1 MGRKEEPLIHYYDQP
16 AHFAELIN
24 GWIYDGEDCL
34 SPEDITQADRRLE
47 QRSGKRPEK
56 GSYRQRCRDI
66 FKQAGELNIRL
77 FVGVELQENMD
88 YSMPL
93 RVMDM
98 DVISYTRQKEFLAAE
113 HRRKKDL
120 NTASSGEFLTGMAK
134 EDRLAPVVT
143 LVLYLSDKPWD
154 GARSLHEM
162 LNFKNISEKAKKY
175 IENYNI
181 HILDVCHTP
190 DRELQKFPPDIRF
203 MLMFIKYTKDKKAL
217 ADIRQLCGQET
228 IAEDTFDALADYM
241 NEPELWK
248 MKEKA
253 GTEKGRINMCEGL
266 RELMAD
272 SKAEGREEGR
282 EETTLNSVKNLME
295 TLKLTAEQAMDAL
308 KIPDDDRKKYVSMLK

>member
-1 MGRKEEPLIHYYDQP
+1 MLQCFVIPCTMKE
-16 AHFAELIN
+16 
-24 GWIYDGEDCL
+24 
-34 SPEDITQADRRLE
+34 
-47 QRSGKRPEK
+47 
-56 GSYRQRCRDI
+56 
-66 FKQAGELNIRL
+66 
-77 FVGVELQENMD
+77 
-88 YSMPL
+88 
-93 RVMDM
+93 DM

-134 EDRLAPVVT
+134 GDRLAPVIT
-143 LVLYLSDKPWD
+143 LVLYLNDKPWD

-203 MLMFIKYTKDKKAL
+203 MLMFINL
-217 ADIRQLCGQET
+217 ADIRKLCGQET

-248 MKEKA
+248 IKEKA
-253 GTEKGRINMCEGL
+253 GTEKGRVNMCEGL

-282 EETTLNSVKNLME
+282 EETTLTSVKNLME

-308 KIPDDDRKKYVSMLK
+308 KIPDSDRKKYVSLLK

>member
-1 MGRKEEPLIHYYDQP
+1 MLQCFVIPCTMKE
-16 AHFAELIN
+16 
-24 GWIYDGEDCL
+24 
-34 SPEDITQADRRLE
+34 
-47 QRSGKRPEK
+47 
-56 GSYRQRCRDI
+56 
-66 FKQAGELNIRL
+66 
-77 FVGVELQENMD
+77 
-88 YSMPL
+88 
-93 RVMDM
+93 DM
-98 DVISYTRQKEFLAAE
+98 DVISYTHQKELLAAE

-134 EDRLAPVVT
+134 GDRLAPVVT

-272 SKAEGREEGR
+272 SKAEGREE
-282 EETTLNSVKNLME
+282 TTLNSVKNLME

>member
-1 MGRKEEPLIHYYDQP
+1 MLQCFVIPCTMKE
-16 AHFAELIN
+16 
-24 GWIYDGEDCL
+24 
-34 SPEDITQADRRLE
+34 
-47 QRSGKRPEK
+47 
-56 GSYRQRCRDI
+56 
-66 FKQAGELNIRL
+66 
-77 FVGVELQENMD
+77 
-88 YSMPL
+88 
-93 RVMDM
+93 DM
-98 DVISYTRQKEFLAAE
+98 DVISYTHQKELLAAE

-134 EDRLAPVVT
+134 GDRLAPVIT
-143 LVLYLSDKPWD
+143 LVLYLNDKPWD

-272 SKAEGREEGR
+272 SKAEGREE
-282 EETTLNSVKNLME
+282 TTLNSVKNLME

>member
-1 MGRKEEPLIHYYDQP
+1 MLQCFVIPCTMKE
-16 AHFAELIN
+16 
-24 GWIYDGEDCL
+24 
-34 SPEDITQADRRLE
+34 
-47 QRSGKRPEK
+47 
-56 GSYRQRCRDI
+56 
-66 FKQAGELNIRL
+66 
-77 FVGVELQENMD
+77 
-88 YSMPL
+88 
-93 RVMDM
+93 DM

-134 EDRLAPVVT
+134 GDRLAPVVT

-203 MLMFIKYTKDKKAL
+203 MLMFIKYTKDKKVL

-253 GTEKGRINMCEGL
+253 GTEKGRVNMCEGL

-272 SKAEGREEGR
+272 SKAEGREE
-282 EETTLNSVKNLME
+282 TLLNSIKNLME

>member
-1 MGRKEEPLIHYYDQP
+1 MLQCFVIPCTMKE
-16 AHFAELIN
+16 
-24 GWIYDGEDCL
+24 
-34 SPEDITQADRRLE
+34 
-47 QRSGKRPEK
+47 
-56 GSYRQRCRDI
+56 
-66 FKQAGELNIRL
+66 
-77 FVGVELQENMD
+77 
-88 YSMPL
+88 
-93 RVMDM
+93 DM
-98 DVISYTRQKEFLAAE
+98 DVISYTHQKELLAAE

-134 EDRLAPVVT
+134 GDRLAPVVT
-143 LVLYLSDKPWD
+143 LVLYLNDKPWD

-272 SKAEGREEGR
+272 SKAEGREE
-282 EETTLNSVKNLME
+282 TLLNSIKNLME

-308 KIPDDDRKKYVSMLK
+308 KIPDSDRKKYVSLLK

>member
-1 MGRKEEPLIHYYDQP
+1 MLQCFVIPCTMKE
-16 AHFAELIN
+16 
-24 GWIYDGEDCL
+24 
-34 SPEDITQADRRLE
+34 
-47 QRSGKRPEK
+47 
-56 GSYRQRCRDI
+56 
-66 FKQAGELNIRL
+66 
-77 FVGVELQENMD
+77 
-88 YSMPL
+88 
-93 RVMDM
+93 DM

-134 EDRLAPVVT
+134 GDRLAPVIT
-143 LVLYLSDKPWD
+143 LVLYLNDKPWD

-272 SKAEGREEGR
+272 SKAEGREE
-282 EETTLNSVKNLME
+282 TLLNSIKNLME

>member
-1 MGRKEEPLIHYYDQP
+1 MLQCFVIPCTMKE
-16 AHFAELIN
+16 
-24 GWIYDGEDCL
+24 
-34 SPEDITQADRRLE
+34 
-47 QRSGKRPEK
+47 
-56 GSYRQRCRDI
+56 
-66 FKQAGELNIRL
+66 
-77 FVGVELQENMD
+77 
-88 YSMPL
+88 
-93 RVMDM
+93 DM
-98 DVISYTRQKEFLAAE
+98 DVISYTHQKELLAAE

-203 MLMFIKYTKDKKAL
+203 MLMFIKYTKDKKVL

-272 SKAEGREEGR
+272 SKAEGREE
-282 EETTLNSVKNLME
+282 TLLNSIKNLME

-308 KIPDDDRKKYVSMLK
+308 KIPDDDRKKYVSLLK

>member
-1 MGRKEEPLIHYYDQP
+1 MLQCFVIPCTMKE
-16 AHFAELIN
+16 
-24 GWIYDGEDCL
+24 
-34 SPEDITQADRRLE
+34 
-47 QRSGKRPEK
+47 
-56 GSYRQRCRDI
+56 
-66 FKQAGELNIRL
+66 
-77 FVGVELQENMD
+77 
-88 YSMPL
+88 
-93 RVMDM
+93 DM

-134 EDRLAPVVT
+134 GDRLAPVVT

-203 MLMFIKYTKDKKAL
+203 MLMFIKYTKDKKVL

-272 SKAEGREEGR
+272 SKAEGREE
-282 EETTLNSVKNLME
+282 TLLNSIKNLME

>member
-1 MGRKEEPLIHYYDQP
+1 MLQCFVIPCTMKE
-16 AHFAELIN
+16 
-24 GWIYDGEDCL
+24 
-34 SPEDITQADRRLE
+34 
-47 QRSGKRPEK
+47 
-56 GSYRQRCRDI
+56 
-66 FKQAGELNIRL
+66 
-77 FVGVELQENMD
+77 
-88 YSMPL
+88 
-93 RVMDM
+93 DM

-134 EDRLAPVVT
+134 GDRLAPVVT
-143 LVLYLSDKPWD
+143 LVLYLNDKPWD

-272 SKAEGREEGR
+272 SKAEGREE
-282 EETTLNSVKNLME
+282 TLLNSIKNLME

>member
-1 MGRKEEPLIHYYDQP
+1 MLQCFVIPCTMKE
-16 AHFAELIN
+16 
-24 GWIYDGEDCL
+24 
-34 SPEDITQADRRLE
+34 
-47 QRSGKRPEK
+47 
-56 GSYRQRCRDI
+56 
-66 FKQAGELNIRL
+66 
-77 FVGVELQENMD
+77 
-88 YSMPL
+88 
-93 RVMDM
+93 DM

-134 EDRLAPVVT
+134 GDRLAPVVT
-143 LVLYLSDKPWD
+143 LVLYLNDKPWD

-248 MKEKA
+248 IKEKA

-272 SKAEGREEGR
+272 SKAEGREE
-282 EETTLNSVKNLME
+282 TLLNSIKNLME

>member
-1 MGRKEEPLIHYYDQP
+1 MLQCFVIPCTMKE
-16 AHFAELIN
+16 
-24 GWIYDGEDCL
+24 
-34 SPEDITQADRRLE
+34 
-47 QRSGKRPEK
+47 
-56 GSYRQRCRDI
+56 
-66 FKQAGELNIRL
+66 
-77 FVGVELQENMD
+77 
-88 YSMPL
+88 
-93 RVMDM
+93 DM
-98 DVISYTRQKEFLAAE
+98 DVISYTHQKELLAAE

-134 EDRLAPVVT
+134 GDRLAPVVT
-143 LVLYLSDKPWD
+143 LVLYLNDKPWD
-154 GARSLHEM
+154 GARSLYEM

-203 MLMFIKYTKDKKAL
+203 MLMFIKYTKDKKVL

-272 SKAEGREEGR
+272 SKAEGREE
-282 EETTLNSVKNLME
+282 TTLNSVKNLME

>member
-1 MGRKEEPLIHYYDQP
+1 MSRHE
-16 AHFAELIN
+16 
-24 GWIYDGEDCL
+24 
-34 SPEDITQADRRLE
+34 
-47 QRSGKRPEK
+47 RPE
-56 GSYRQRCRDI
+56 
-66 FKQAGELNIRL
+66 L
-77 FVGVELQENMD
+77 
-88 YSMPL
+88 
-93 RVMDM
+93 
-98 DVISYTRQKEFLAAE
+98 
-113 HRRKKDL
+113 
-120 NTASSGEFLTGMAK
+120 
-134 EDRLAPVVT
+134 
-143 LVLYLSDKPWD
+143 
-154 GARSLHEM
+154 
-162 LNFKNISEKAKKY
+162 SEKAKKY

-190 DRELQKFPPDIRF
+190 DRELQRFPPDIRF
-203 MLMFIKYTKDKKAL
+203 MLMFIKYTKDKKVL

>member
-1 MGRKEEPLIHYYDQP
+1 MLQCFVIPCTMKE
-16 AHFAELIN
+16 
-24 GWIYDGEDCL
+24 
-34 SPEDITQADRRLE
+34 
-47 QRSGKRPEK
+47 
-56 GSYRQRCRDI
+56 
-66 FKQAGELNIRL
+66 
-77 FVGVELQENMD
+77 
-88 YSMPL
+88 
-93 RVMDM
+93 DM

-134 EDRLAPVVT
+134 GDRLAPVVT

-272 SKAEGREEGR
+272 SKAEGREE
-282 EETTLNSVKNLME
+282 TLLNSIKNLME

>member
-1 MGRKEEPLIHYYDQP
+1 
-16 AHFAELIN
+16 
-24 GWIYDGEDCL
+24 
-34 SPEDITQADRRLE
+34 
-47 QRSGKRPEK
+47 
-56 GSYRQRCRDI
+56 
-66 FKQAGELNIRL
+66 
-77 FVGVELQENMD
+77 
-88 YSMPL
+88 
-93 RVMDM
+93 M
-98 DVISYTRQKEFLAAE
+98 DVSSQKEFLAAE

-134 EDRLAPVVT
+134 GDRLAPVVT
-143 LVLYLSDKPWD
+143 LVLYLNDKPWD

-272 SKAEGREEGR
+272 SKAEGREE
-282 EETTLNSVKNLME
+282 TLLNSIKNLME

>member
-1 MGRKEEPLIHYYDQP
+1 MLQCFVIPCTMKE
-16 AHFAELIN
+16 
-24 GWIYDGEDCL
+24 
-34 SPEDITQADRRLE
+34 
-47 QRSGKRPEK
+47 
-56 GSYRQRCRDI
+56 
-66 FKQAGELNIRL
+66 
-77 FVGVELQENMD
+77 
-88 YSMPL
+88 
-93 RVMDM
+93 DM
-98 DVISYTRQKEFLAAE
+98 DVISYTHQKELLAAE

-134 EDRLAPVVT
+134 GDRLAPVVT
-143 LVLYLSDKPWD
+143 LVLYLNDKPWD

-241 NEPELWK
+241 NEPELRK

-272 SKAEGREEGR
+272 SKAEGREE
-282 EETTLNSVKNLME
+282 TLLNSIKNLME

>member
-1 MGRKEEPLIHYYDQP
+1 MLQCFVIPCTMKE
-16 AHFAELIN
+16 
-24 GWIYDGEDCL
+24 
-34 SPEDITQADRRLE
+34 
-47 QRSGKRPEK
+47 
-56 GSYRQRCRDI
+56 
-66 FKQAGELNIRL
+66 
-77 FVGVELQENMD
+77 
-88 YSMPL
+88 
-93 RVMDM
+93 DM

-134 EDRLAPVVT
+134 GDRLAPVVT
-143 LVLYLSDKPWD
+143 LVLYLNDKPWD

-241 NEPELWK
+241 NEPELRK

-272 SKAEGREEGR
+272 SKAEGREE
-282 EETTLNSVKNLME
+282 TLLNSIKNLME

>member
-1 MGRKEEPLIHYYDQP
+1 MLQCFVIPCTMKE
-16 AHFAELIN
+16 
-24 GWIYDGEDCL
+24 
-34 SPEDITQADRRLE
+34 
-47 QRSGKRPEK
+47 
-56 GSYRQRCRDI
+56 
-66 FKQAGELNIRL
+66 
-77 FVGVELQENMD
+77 
-88 YSMPL
+88 
-93 RVMDM
+93 DM

-134 EDRLAPVVT
+134 GDRLAPVVT

-272 SKAEGREEGR
+272 SKAEGREE
-282 EETTLNSVKNLME
+282 TTLNSVKNLME

>member
-1 MGRKEEPLIHYYDQP
+1 MLQCFVIPCTMKE
-16 AHFAELIN
+16 
-24 GWIYDGEDCL
+24 
-34 SPEDITQADRRLE
+34 
-47 QRSGKRPEK
+47 
-56 GSYRQRCRDI
+56 
-66 FKQAGELNIRL
+66 
-77 FVGVELQENMD
+77 
-88 YSMPL
+88 
-93 RVMDM
+93 DM

-143 LVLYLSDKPWD
+143 LVLYLNDKPWD

-162 LNFKNISEKAKKY
+162 LNFKNISEKAK
-175 IENYNI
+175 
-181 HILDVCHTP
+181 
-190 DRELQKFPPDIRF
+190 
-203 MLMFIKYTKDKKAL
+203 MLMFIKYTKDKKVL

-253 GTEKGRINMCEGL
+253 GTEKGRVNMCEGL